1 MGVLYLLFESAAGYA
16 LFERVASEEISIM
29 SPEVQES
36 LQNLEK
42 FSALVKLKSFLPFSS
57 AEQSLE
63 QINAISEGEL
73 TQCLMNFLDSAFPKK
88 KGTLGITD
96 PKLGNLIVERL
107 AIKCKTGQLVQELLR
122 GIRIHFD
129 RFVKGMKASDLRQ
142 AQLGLGHTY
151 SRAKVKFNV
160 HRVDN
165 MIVQSISLLDQLDK
179 DLNTFAMRVRE
190 WYGWHFPEL
199 VHIVKDNF
207 QYCQCATLIKD
218 RVNLTPELVPKIAE
232 IVGDDETAS
241 RVLESSRR
249 SMGTDISIIDMTN
262 IDMFAARVV
271 SLMKYRT
278 KLFNYLSSKMNACAP
293 NLSALIGE
301 QVGARLIAH
310 AGSLTSLAKYPAS
323 TVQILGAEKALFRA
337 LKTKGPTPKYGLI
350 FHSSFISRTKQSN
363 KGRISRYLAN
373 KCSLASR
380 IDCFSETSTNIFGK
394 KLNAQ
399 VEERLEFYKSGKAP
413 RKNQDVMAE
422 AVAAA
427 DTEAIEI
434 RKARKKAKQQSKLL
448 GSTDQA
454 TAPPLKKKKKD
465 IVQAEPAAEPPKK
478 KKHDR
483 DAQVV
488 AVAPEKAKKVKKQKV
503 AEAAVQAPPV
513 EKKKKKKK
521 AADADAAI

>member
-16 LFERVASEEISIM
+16 VFERVASEEISIM

-73 TQCLMNFLDSAFPKK
+73 TTCLMNFLDTAVPKK
-88 KGTLGITD
+88 KVTLGITD

-107 AIKCKTGQLVQELLR
+107 QIKCKTGQLVQELLR

-218 RVNLTPELVPKIAE
+218 RVNLTPELVPRIAE
-232 IVGDDETAS
+232 IVGDDETAT

-249 SMGTDISIIDMTN
+249 SMGTDISVIDITN
-262 IDMFAARVV
+262 IDMFATRVV

-350 FHSSFISRTKQSN
+350 FHSSFISRAKQSN

-427 DTEAIEI
+427 DTEATEI
-434 RKARKKAKQQSKLL
+434 RKARKKAKKQNKLL
-448 GSTDQA
+448 PSELT
-454 TAPPLKKKKKD
+454 TEPAPKKKKRD
-465 IVQAEPAAEPPKK
+465 VAQIDPADAPK

-488 AVAPEKAKKVKKQKV
+488 AVAPEKEKKVKKQKV
-503 AEAAVQAPPV
+503 AEAAVQAPPS

-521 AADADAAI
+521 AADADSVI

>member
-16 LFERVASEEISIM
+16 LFEQVASEEISIM

-42 FSALVKLKSFLPFSS
+42 FSALVKLKAFLPFSS

-73 TQCLMNFLDSAFPKK
+73 TQCLFNFLDTSVPKK
-88 KGTLGITD
+88 KVTLGVTD

-107 AIKCKTGQLVQELLR
+107 QLKCKTGQLVQELLR

-129 RFVKGMKASDLRQ
+129 RFIKGMKASDLRQ

-218 RVNLTPELVPKIAE
+218 RKNLTEEMVPRIAE
-232 IVGDDETAS
+232 IVGDDETAT
-241 RVLESSRR
+241 RVFEAARR
-249 SMGTDISIIDMTN
+249 SMGTDISLIDITN
-262 IDMFAARVV
+262 IDLFAARVV

-278 KLFNYLSSKMNACAP
+278 KLFNYLSAKMSACAP

-310 AGSLTSLAKYPAS
+310 AGSLTNLAKYPAS

-350 FHSSFISRTKQSN
+350 FHSSFIARAKQSN

-413 RKNQDVMAE
+413 RKNEVVMAE
-422 AVAAA
+422 AIEAA
-427 DTEAIEI
+427 DTEAHEI
-434 RKARKKAKQQSKLL
+434 RRAKKKAKKQKKEQEQAPVAAPKEKKHKRDE
-448 GSTDQA
+448 STEE
-454 TAPPLKKKKKD
+454 APKKKKKD
-465 IVQAEPAAEPPKK
+465 REAA
-478 KKHDR
+478 
-483 DAQVV
+483 V
-488 AVAPEKAKKVKKQKV
+488 APVVAPEKEKKAKKQKT
-503 AEAAVQAPPV
+503 A
-513 EKKKKKKK
+513 K
-521 AADADAAI
+521 A

>member
-1 MGVLYLLFESAAGYA
+1 MGVLYLLYESAAGYA
-16 LFERVASEEISIM
+16 LFERVSSEEISIM
-29 SPEVQES
+29 SPEVQAS
-36 LQNLEK
+36 IQNLEK
-42 FSALVKLKSFLPFSS
+42 FSALIKLKSFLPFSS

-73 TQCLMNFLDSAFPKK
+73 TQTLVNFLDSAVPKK
-88 KGTLGITD
+88 KSVLGITD
-96 PKLGNLIVERL
+96 PKLGNLIAEKL
-107 AIKCKTGQLVQELLR
+107 QLKCQTGQLVQELLR

-165 MIVQSISLLDQLDK
+165 MIVQSIALLDQLDK

-207 QYCQCATLIKD
+207 QYCQCATLIKA
-218 RVNLTPELVPKIAE
+218 RTNLTEELVPKIAE
-232 IVGDDETAS
+232 IIGDDETAT
-241 RVLESSRR
+241 RVLEASRR
-249 SMGTDISIIDMTN
+249 SMGTDISEIDITN
-262 IDMFAARVV
+262 IDLFAARVV

-310 AGSLTSLAKYPAS
+310 AGSLTNLAKYPAS

-350 FHSSFISRTKQSN
+350 FHSSFIARTKQSN

-380 IDCFSETSTNIFGK
+380 IDCFSENNTNIFGK
-394 KLNAQ
+394 KLNSQ

-413 RKNQDVMAE
+413 RKNQDVMSE

-427 DTEAIEI
+427 DQEATEI
-434 RKARKKAKQQSKLL
+434 RKAKKKAKKQKKE
-448 GSTDQA
+448 A
-454 TAPPLKKKKKD
+454 APAPVEEAAPKKKKKKAD
-465 IVQAEPAAEPPKK
+465 TEEAVAGVPQKK
-478 KKHDR
+478 R
-483 DAQVV
+483 EAQPE
-488 AVAPEKAKKVKKQKV
+488 VAPEKEKKAKKQKV
-503 AEAAVQAPPV
+503 VEAAPV
-513 EKKKKKKK
+513 AVEAADKKKKKKK
-521 AADADAAI
+521 SADSEI

>member
-1 MGVLYLLFESAAGYA
+1 
-16 LFERVASEEISIM
+16 VASEEISIM

-42 FSALVKLKSFLPFSS
+42 FSAIVKLKSFLPFSS

-73 TQCLMNFLDSAFPKK
+73 TQCLMNFLDSAVPKK
-88 KGTLGITD
+88 NATLGITD

-199 VHIVKDNF
+199 VQVVKDNF

-218 RVNLTPELVPKIAE
+218 RSNLTPEMVPKIAE
-232 IVGDDETAS
+232 IVGDDETAT
-241 RVLESSRR
+241 RVLESARR
-249 SMGTDISIIDMTN
+249 SMGTDISLIDITN

-271 SLMKYRT
+271 SVMKYRT

-350 FHSSFISRTKQSN
+350 FHSSFISRAKQSN

-413 RKNQDVMAE
+413 RKNQEVMAE

-427 DTEAIEI
+427 DTEATEI
-434 RKARKKAKQQSKLL
+434 RKAKKRAKKQKTANGQE
-448 GSTDQA
+448 TA
-454 TAPPLKKKKKD
+454 EAPPKKLKKQKRD
-465 IVQAEPAAEPPKK
+465 AEQAPAAEPPKK

-483 DAQVV
+483 EAQVV
-488 AVAPEKAKKVKKQKV
+488 VAVPQEKEKKVKKQKV
-503 AEAAVQAPPV
+503 AAAPLEAPPS

>member
-16 LFERVASEEISIM
+16 LFEQVASEEISIM

-42 FSALVKLKSFLPFSS
+42 FSALVKLKAFLPFSS

-73 TQCLMNFLDSAFPKK
+73 TQCLINFLDTSVPKK
-88 KGTLGITD
+88 KVTLGITD

-107 AIKCKTGQLVQELLR
+107 QLKCKTGQLVQELLR

-129 RFVKGMKASDLRQ
+129 RFIKGMKASDLRQ

-218 RVNLTPELVPKIAE
+218 RKNLTAEQVPALSE
-232 IVGDDETAS
+232 IVGDDETAT
-241 RVLESSRR
+241 RVFEASRR
-249 SMGTDISIIDMTN
+249 SMGTDISLIDITN
-262 IDMFAARVV
+262 IDLFAARVV

-278 KLFNYLSSKMNACAP
+278 KLFNYLSAKMSACAP

-350 FHSSFISRTKQSN
+350 FHSSFIARAKQSN

-380 IDCFSETSTNIFGK
+380 IDCFSETATNIFGK

-413 RKNQDVMAE
+413 RKNEDVMAE
-422 AVAAA
+422 AVEAA
-427 DTEAIEI
+427 DTEAHEI
-434 RKARKKAKQQSKLL
+434 RKAKKKAKKQKKEAAAEQP
-448 GSTDQA
+448 A
-454 TAPPLKKKKKD
+454 AAPTKKHKRD
-465 IVQAEPAAEPPKK
+465 AAEAEPAAEAPKK

-483 DAQVV
+483 EPAV
-488 AVAPEKAKKVKKQKV
+488 AVAAAPQEKEKKVKKQKT
-503 AEAAVQAPPV
+503 ADAP
-513 EKKKKKKK
+513 EKKKKKKS
-521 AADADAAI
+521 AADSDI

>member
-1 MGVLYLLFESAAGYA
+1 
-16 LFERVASEEISIM
+16 
-29 SPEVQES
+29 
-36 LQNLEK
+36 
-42 FSALVKLKSFLPFSS
+42 
-57 AEQSLE
+57 
-63 QINAISEGEL
+63 
-73 TQCLMNFLDSAFPKK
+73 
-88 KGTLGITD
+88 
-96 PKLGNLIVERL
+96 
-107 AIKCKTGQLVQELLR
+107 
-122 GIRIHFD
+122 
-129 RFVKGMKASDLRQ
+129 
-142 AQLGLGHTY
+142 
-151 SRAKVKFNV
+151 
-160 HRVDN
+160 

-199 VHIVKDNF
+199 VQVVKDNF

-218 RVNLTPELVPKIAE
+218 RSNLTPEMVPKIAE
-232 IVGDDETAS
+232 IVGDDETAT
-241 RVLESSRR
+241 RVLESARR
-249 SMGTDISIIDMTN
+249 SMGTDISLIDITN

-350 FHSSFISRTKQSN
+350 FHSSFISRAKQSN

-413 RKNQDVMAE
+413 RKNQEVMAE

-427 DTEAIEI
+427 DTEATEI
-434 RKARKKAKQQSKLL
+434 RKAKKKAKKQKL
-448 GSTDQA
+448 GANGQETGEA
-454 TAPPLKKKKKD
+454 APKKLKKQKQD
-465 IVQAEPAAEPPKK
+465 AQEAPAAEPPKK

-483 DAQVV
+483 EAQVV
-488 AVAPEKAKKVKKQKV
+488 VAVPQEKEKKVKKQKV
-503 AEAAVQAPPV
+503 AAAPVEAPPS

>member
-16 LFERVASEEISIM
+16 LFENVASEEISIM

-42 FSALVKLKSFLPFSS
+42 FSAMVKLKSFLPFSS

-63 QINAISEGEL
+63 QINAISEGEV
-73 TQCLMNFLDSAFPKK
+73 TPCLMNFLDTAVPKK
-88 KGTLGITD
+88 KATLGITD

-218 RVNLTPELVPKIAE
+218 RKNLTAALVPAIAE
-232 IVGDDETAS
+232 IVGDDETAT

-249 SMGTDISIIDMTN
+249 SMGTDISLIDITN
-262 IDMFAARVV
+262 IDLFAARVV

-350 FHSSFISRTKQSN
+350 FHSSFISRAKQSN

-380 IDCFSETSTNIFGK
+380 IDCFSETATNIFGK

-427 DTEAIEI
+427 DTEATEI
-434 RKARKKAKQQSKLL
+434 RRAKKKAKKQKAEGGETGAEAPKKAKKQKR
-448 GSTDQA
+448 DAEQA
-454 TAPPLKKKKKD
+454 AAPA
-465 IVQAEPAAEPPKK
+465 VEAQK

-483 DAQVV
+483 EAQVV
-488 AVAPEKAKKVKKQKV
+488 VAIPQEKEKKVKKQKV
-503 AEAAVQAPPV
+503 AAAPVEAPAS

-521 AADADAAI
+521 SADAAI

>member
-1 MGVLYLLFESAAGYA
+1 
-16 LFERVASEEISIM
+16 M
-29 SPEVQES
+29 SPEVQAA

-42 FSALVKLKSFLPFSS
+42 FSAIVKLKSFLPFSS

-73 TQCLMNFLDSAFPKK
+73 TQCLLNFLETNVPKK
-88 KGTLGITD
+88 KVTLGITD
-96 PKLGNLIVERL
+96 PKLGNLIVEKL
-107 AIKCKTGQLVQELLR
+107 EIKCTTGQMVQELLR
-122 GIRIHFD
+122 GIRTHFD

-160 HRVDN
+160 HRVDT

-179 DLNTFAMRVRE
+179 DVNTFAMRVRE
-190 WYGWHFPEL
+190 WYGLHFPEL

-207 QYCQCATLIKD
+207 QYCQCAALIKD
-218 RVNLTPELVPKIAE
+218 RSSLTEQLVPALSE
-232 IVGDDETAS
+232 IIGDDETAT
-241 RVLESSRR
+241 RVLEASRR
-249 SMGTDISIIDMTN
+249 SMGADISPIDIIN
-262 IDMFAARVV
+262 ISMFTDRVV

-278 KLFNYLSSKMNACAP
+278 KLFNYLSSKMSACAP

-310 AGSLTSLAKYPAS
+310 AGSLTALAKYPAS

-350 FHSSFISRTKQSN
+350 FHSSFINRAKQSN

-380 IDCFSETSTNIFGK
+380 IDCFSELSTNIFGK
-394 KLNAQ
+394 RLNAQ

-413 RKNQDVMAE
+413 RKNQEVMAE
-422 AVAAA
+422 AVFAA
-427 DTEAIEI
+427 DTEAAEI
-434 RKARKKAKQQSKLL
+434 RKAKKQARKQKKE
-448 GSTDQA
+448 QA
-454 TAPPLKKKKKD
+454 AVAEEAPKKKKKKD
-465 IVQAEPAAEPPKK
+465 TVQEAPAVVPVAESKPK
-478 KKHDR
+478 
-483 DAQVV
+483 
-488 AVAPEKAKKVKKQKV
+488 KAKKEKLVEAPV
-503 AEAAVQAPPV
+503 AAPPS
-513 EKKKKKKK
+513 EKKKKKKHSN
-521 AADADAAI
+521 DAEI